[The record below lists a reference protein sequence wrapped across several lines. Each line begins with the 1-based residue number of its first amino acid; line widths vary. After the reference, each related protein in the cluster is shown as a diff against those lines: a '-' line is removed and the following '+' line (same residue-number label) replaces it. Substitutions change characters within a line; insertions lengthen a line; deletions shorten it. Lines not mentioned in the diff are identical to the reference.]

1 VLPNLAPHSG
11 FLSPHFCLAFV
22 LCLIG
27 ALLSA
32 ASFAVPS
39 PRDTHSVK
47 DTIQAEATPAS
58 VTITEFSDFQCR
70 YCQRRQL
77 WLSNCGKIYGDK
89 LNNRSGLASTAFTP

>member
-1 VLPNLAPHSG
+1 MLPNLVPHSG

-39 PRDTHSVK
+39 PRATHSVK

-58 VTITEFSDFQCR
+58 VTITEFSDFQCP

-77 WLSNCGKIYGDK
+77 WLSNCGK
-89 LNNRSGLASTAFTP
+89 SMATS